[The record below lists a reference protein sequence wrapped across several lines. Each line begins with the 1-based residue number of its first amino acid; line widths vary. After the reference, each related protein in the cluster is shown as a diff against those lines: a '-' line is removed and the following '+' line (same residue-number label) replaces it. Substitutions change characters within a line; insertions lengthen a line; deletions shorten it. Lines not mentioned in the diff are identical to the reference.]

1 MKGMGSLRRPRK
13 VECLRSHSWQA
24 VVLGLEACCICGYST
39 PHESCL
45 SCMLYVVRW
54 DVEQGS
60 TLLMAACMMRVM
72 KKKVLI
78 GSSGFIDWEG
88 S

>member
-1 MKGMGSLRRPRK
+1 
-13 VECLRSHSWQA
+13 
-24 VVLGLEACCICGYST
+24 
-39 PHESCL
+39 
-45 SCMLYVVRW
+45 MLYVVRW